1 MLEDNVVQERELRY
15 LDDGDLINIARNT
28 KGLPEKTMKN
38 LDTRHLYKKTDTI
51 NLADIEDPEKIF
63 QMDKKVLKDAEEDI
77 AYKLDINTDEV
88 IIDLPESLSYK
99 EMCIQVETDS
109 GLKSLTEV
117 STVINSLKKAQYN
130 YADLAL
136 YLSKENKE
144 KALRNNIKIEDYL
157 SIPSD
162 KK

>member
-1 MLEDNVVQERELRY
+1 MY
-15 LDDGDLINIARNT
+15 
-28 KGLPEKTMKN
+28 
-38 LDTRHLYKKTDTI
+38 
-51 NLADIEDPEKIF
+51 
-63 QMDKKVLKDAEEDI
+63 
-77 AYKLDINTDEV
+77 
-88 IIDLPESLSYK
+88 
-99 EMCIQVETDS
+99 QVETSS

-144 KALRNNIKIEDYL
+144 KALNMNIKIDDYL
-157 SIPSD
+157 NIPSD